1 MFGLA
6 CTGVLANLSL
16 ALLRSCSPPPPPF
29 SIFPSFLHTLL
40 FPLLAGL
47 ARRVSIYLDR
57 SKQGGEC
64 CISLLFSLTT
74 KARAALNSQGC
85 VFHLEISFI
94 PLTTTSTLHSFTCLV
109 MFHYSIPDSQ
119 PKFRARSMKKK
130 LPLAQT
136 CPLQKASTN
145 FLKLISKALNSYLL

>member
-1 MFGLA
+1 MDVWVSMHRGFLLI
-6 CTGVLANLSL
+6 CCLLCYVP
-16 ALLRSCSPPPPPF
+16 ALLPLPPF

-64 CISLLFSLTT
+64 CISLLFSLTP
-74 KARAALNSQGC
+74 KANVLHYTAEGVPL
-85 VFHLEISFI
+85 HLEISFI
-94 PLTTTSTLHSFTCLV
+94 PLTTTSTLHSFICLV
-109 MFHYSIPDSQ
+109 VFHYSIPDSQ

-136 CPLQKASTN
+136 CPLQKASTT
-145 FLKLISKALNSYLL
+145 FLK